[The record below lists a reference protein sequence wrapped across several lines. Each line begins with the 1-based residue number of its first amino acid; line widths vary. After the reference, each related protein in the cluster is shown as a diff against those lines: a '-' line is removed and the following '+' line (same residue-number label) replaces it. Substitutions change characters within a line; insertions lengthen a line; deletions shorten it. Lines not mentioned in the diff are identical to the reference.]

1 MFQNVQTV
9 HLVKNVGEIAKQIVI
24 AVIKGQGFVKTV
36 VNLDGKATIVEKV
49 MLLLSIGCFYPD
61 KKVSYGKMVLNCNIL
76 NATGCSNTLLYM

>member
-24 AVIKGQGFVKTV
+24 AVIKGQGVVKTV

-49 MLLLSIGCFYPD
+49 MLFLSIGCFYPD
-61 KKVSYGKMVLNCNIL
+61 KKS
-76 NATGCSNTLLYM
+76 

>member
-1 MFQNVQTV
+1 MCLFQNVQTV

-61 KKVSYGKMVLNCNIL
+61 KKS
-76 NATGCSNTLLYM
+76 